1 MTHATLN
8 IRAVAKNFGAVAAL
22 AGVDLTAAA
31 GERIAL
37 LGHNGAGK
45 TTLFKLILGFLTPD
59 AGAIAIAG
67 AAPGSEAARKAIS
80 YLPENIAFPGMLT
93 GAETIALYARLK
105 RADPARSAEA
115 LERVGLAGAAMR
127 RINGYSKGMRQRL
140 GLAIA
145 SLNAPSLILLDEP
158 TTGLDALSRAEF
170 YDRFRRLAE
179 NGASVV
185 YSSHTLNDIGGNADR
200 IIILKAG
207 KIVAAGDE
215 AALRAMAKIPT
226 KIVLRFRETDADDAA
241 RAIGGRKEAGGEVV
255 IECAPQDKM
264 ATLAR
269 TIAATQ
275 PLDVEIRDATLSET
289 FSVLSRAEAR
299 L

>member
-1 MTHATLN
+1 MAATLD

-22 AGVDLTAAA
+22 AGVNISAAA

-45 TTLFKLILGFLTPD
+45 TTLFKLILGFLSPD

-67 AAPGSEAARKAIS
+67 AAPGSTAARKAIS
-80 YLPENIAFPGMLT
+80 YLPENVAFPGTLT
-93 GAETIALYARLK
+93 GAEAIALYARLK
-105 RADPARSAEA
+105 RAAPASAAEA
-115 LERVGLAGAAMR
+115 LDRVGLAGAATR

-158 TTGLDALSRAEF
+158 TTGLDAASRAEF
-170 YDRFRRLAE
+170 YDRFRRLAA
-179 NGASVV
+179 NGATVV
-185 YSSHTLNDIGGNADR
+185 YSSHTLNDIAGNADR

-207 KIVAAGDE
+207 RIVAEGDE
-215 AALRAMAKIPT
+215 ATLRAMTKIPS
-226 KIVLRFRETDADDAA
+226 KIIFRFREAETEDAA
-241 RAIGGRKEAGGEVV
+241 RAIGGRIEAGGEVV
-255 IECAPQDKM
+255 IDCAPQDKM

-269 TIAATQ
+269 VLAATE
-275 PLDVEIRDATLSET
+275 PLDVEIRDASLSEIFT
-289 FSVLSRAEAR
+289 ALSRDEGR
-299 L
+299 S

>member
-67 AAPGSEAARKAIS
+67 AAPGSEAARKEIS
-80 YLPENIAFPGMLT
+80 YLPENVAFPGMLT

-105 RADPARSAEA
+105 RADPTRSAEA

-275 PLDVEIRDATLSET
+275 PLDVEIRDATLSEI